1 MRKLPNGKFDTPL
14 LLVMSLST
22 LAHSATA
29 QADNWAGGWHDG
41 WGWGHMFFG
50 SFMMLLFWGGLI
62 LLIILAVRW
71 MGSGPARG
79 GEGPPP
85 ENRALD
91 ILEERFARGEIDKE
105 EFEERRRLLSK

>member
-1 MRKLPNGKFDTPL
+1 MPTLPKYKYSALTFMA
-14 LLVMSLST
+14 MSVSLPVLS
-22 LAHSATA
+22 ASA
-29 QADNWAGGWHDG
+29 QADNWGGGWHDG

-62 LLIILAVRW
+62 LLILLAVRW
-71 MGSGPARG
+71 MGGGPGRG
-79 GEGPPP
+79 GDATAP